1 MKNII
6 AILGLLFTTYSL
18 VFSQDETALIKSEHD
33 RFYEEYSVLKSDSTI
48 KQGKYFRLYRGDIIE
63 KGEYYNNHKVG
74 KWRYF
79 SLDAIFQYE
88 YNYDTRSFV
97 KIAGKNTAQDYLET
111 PVCFN
116 GSPIVP
122 YLYMVRNV
130 RYPIEAKKHDV
141 RGRSQLTIN
150 INKKGEIT
158 SFYVSKKLHPL
169 MDKEIIRVAKTFP
182 DSWTWIPATYEG
194 QNTDGQ
200 YTIDI
205 EFDITP

>member
-1 MKNII
+1 MTTSSIFAQEEEKKNE
-6 AILGLLFTTYSL
+6 A
-18 VFSQDETALIKSEHD
+18 TALIKNED
-33 RFYEEYSVLKSDSTI
+33 GRFYEEYTVLQSDSSI
-48 KQGKYFRLYRGDIIE
+48 KQGDYYRLYRGDIIE
-63 KGEYYNNHKVG
+63 KGQYANNKKVG

-88 YNYDTRSFV
+88 YNYDTFTFV
-97 KIAGKNTAQDYLET
+97 KIAGKNTGQDYFET

-122 YLYMVRNV
+122 YLYMVKNV
-130 RYPIEAKKHDV
+130 RYPIEAKKHDI
-141 RGRSQLTIN
+141 RGKSQLTIN
-150 INKKGEIT
+150 INAKGEIT

-182 DSWTWIPATYEG
+182 ESWTWIPATYDG
-194 QNTDGQ
+194 INTDGK